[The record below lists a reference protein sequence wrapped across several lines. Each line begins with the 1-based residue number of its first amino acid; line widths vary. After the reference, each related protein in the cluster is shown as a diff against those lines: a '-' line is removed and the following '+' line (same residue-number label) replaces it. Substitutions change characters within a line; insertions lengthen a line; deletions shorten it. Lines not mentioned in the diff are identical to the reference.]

1 MKTLQEIQDNYLA
14 IDFFLSMSCNKDC
27 HYCTSYT
34 LEMRNLTVDMD
45 FLKQTLE
52 YFKNYKIR
60 ICLLGGEPGLIKNL
74 DKVIAEIKKYP
85 NFVCSVL
92 SNSFVRKRYPEVL
105 EDKEI
110 LYVEHNIE
118 DFYKHEVKMSG
129 NFDFVPEND
138 MNNFNVVVKTPNYF
152 KYKQFHPEVIKKLDH
167 KNTMWKE
174 FNGRSPDFTDVIQA
188 DEIDRKL
195 CASFPMVP
203 VIDFEERHIVHCSK
217 KFANNK
223 ELSKT
228 FELTQENVDKMM
240 NFQLFKY
247 ENYCKTCTEFVPPKG
262 HFPMRKYSK
271 VLTNKV
277 LTESERL
284 QDELE
289 PIDD

>member
-34 LEMRNLTVDMD
+34 LEMRNLTVDMV

-74 DKVIAEIKKYP
+74 DDVINEIKKYP

-92 SNSFVRKRYPEVL
+92 SNSFVRKRYPWIL

-110 LYVEHNIE
+110 LYVEHNIL
-118 DFYKHEVKMSG
+118 DWYDHEVTKLG
-129 NFDFVPEND
+129 NYGDFVPENN
-138 MNNFNVVVKTPNYF
+138 MNNYNVVVKTPNYF
-152 KYKQFHPEVIKKLDH
+152 KYRHKYPEIVKKLDH
-167 KNTMWKE
+167 KNTMWKA
-174 FNGRSPDFTDVIQA
+174 FNGRSAEFTDIIQA
-188 DEIDRKL
+188 DEIDRKM
-195 CASFPMVP
+195 CAAFPMVP
-203 VIDFEERHIVHCSK
+203 VIDFEKRHIVHCSK
-217 KFANNK
+217 KFANNT

-228 FELTQENVDKMM
+228 FELTQENIDKMM

-247 ENYCKTCTEFVPPKG
+247 ENYCKTCTEWVQPKG
-262 HFPMRKYSK
+262 HFPMRKYAK
-271 VLTNKV
+271 VLNV
-277 LTESERL
+277 
-284 QDELE
+284 
-289 PIDD
+289 

>member
-1 MKTLQEIQDNYLA
+1 MKTLREIQDNYLA

-74 DKVIAEIKKYP
+74 DDVINEIKKYP

-92 SNSFVRKRYPEVL
+92 SNSFIRKRYPHIL

-110 LYVEHNIE
+110 LYVEHNIL
-118 DFYKHEVKMSG
+118 DFYENEVKKLG
-129 NFDFVPEND
+129 NFDFVPENE
-138 MNNFNVVVKTPNYF
+138 MNNYNVVLKTPNYL
-152 KYKQFHPEVIKKLDH
+152 KYKDNHKEVIEKLNH
-167 KNTMWKE
+167 KNTMWKA
-174 FNGRSPDFTDVIQA
+174 FNGRSKEFTDVIQA
-188 DEIDRKL
+188 DEIDRKM

-203 VIDFEERHIVHCSK
+203 VIDFEKKKIIHCSK
-217 KFANNK
+217 KFANNN
-223 ELSKT
+223 ELSRL
-228 FELTQENVDKMM
+228 FELTKENIDKMM
-240 NFQLFKY
+240 NFKLFKY
-247 ENYCKTCTEFVPPKG
+247 ESYCKTCTEWVPPKG
-262 HFPMRKYSK
+262 HFPMRKYA
-271 VLTNKV
+271 KV

-289 PIDD
+289 PIND

>member
-74 DKVIAEIKKYP
+74 DDVINEIKKYP

-92 SNSFVRKRYPEVL
+92 SNSFIRKRYPHIL

-110 LYVEHNIE
+110 LYVEHNIL
-118 DFYKHEVKMSG
+118 DFYENEVKKLG
-129 NFDFVPEND
+129 NFDFVPENE
-138 MNNFNVVVKTPNYF
+138 MNNYNVVLKTPNYL
-152 KYKQFHPEVIKKLDH
+152 KYKDNHKEVIEKLNH
-167 KNTMWKE
+167 KNTMWKA
-174 FNGRSPDFTDVIQA
+174 FNGRSKEFTDVIQA
-188 DEIDRKL
+188 DEIDRKM

-203 VIDFEERHIVHCSK
+203 VIDFEKKKIIHCSK
-217 KFANNK
+217 KFANNT
-223 ELSKT
+223 ELSRM

-247 ENYCKTCTEFVPPKG
+247 ESYCKTCTEWVPPKG
-262 HFPMRKYSK
+262 HFPMRKYAK
-271 VLTNKV
+271 L

-289 PIDD
+289 PIDE